1 MTALVTARGM
11 AAEERPLE
19 ARGLVVGA
27 GIIVCAAVLTA
38 VLPGNAAARWL
49 LAGVIALVLS
59 YICLRST
66 SQGVLVSFAWLIAL
80 GLTRRTVSEFLADPG
95 RDPLILVGVAA
106 VVVLFLRSLLAGAL
120 TRLTLLAYALLAFSA
135 LTILELAN
143 PRQGGGLSRFAGL
156 LVWLVP
162 TLWFWVG
169 RKLADDRLA
178 FRLLLLVGGATLAV
192 SAYGIVQS
200 VIGFPPWDERWINV
214 RGYASLYIGPD
225 TVRPFGTFASASE
238 FALACAVGAVLAA
251 TVFYRP
257 RFLTAPVRS
266 PRADLRMSRRAFA
279 IRLLSLAAFGI
290 TSIALVLSAVRT
302 TFVLLVV
309 ALPIVYLVL
318 RGRGAFVVLVPA
330 FALVALAVLALG
342 QVNASDLSTN
352 GPMAAVRRIVIVVQ
366 DPFSGHIGNAAN
378 TKYENTLTLHYDNFK
393 RGLDEGIHHPFG
405 RGTGS
410 TGIVGAQFGG
420 KVDSTDT
427 DISDAGIALGVL
439 GLLLTFGIVVLGF
452 VSAVQAALRHRTF
465 ERVALVGI
473 LIVSLGAWFQGAQY
487 AMAPLLWLLLGRAD
501 AAASRDGER
510 VDETAAVSG

>member
-1 MTALVTARGM
+1 METLVTARRM
-11 AAEERPLE
+11 AADERPLDT
-19 ARGLVVGA
+19 RGLLVGAGVVVGA
-27 GIIVCAAVLTA
+27 AVLAA

-66 SQGVLVSFAWLIAL
+66 SQGVLVTFAWLLAL
-80 GLTRRTVSEFLADPG
+80 GFTRRTVSEFLADPG

-106 VVVLFLRSLLAGAL
+106 IVVLVVRSLLAGAL

-169 RKLADDRLA
+169 RKLVDDRLA
-178 FRLLLLVGGATLAV
+178 FRLLMLVGGATLAV
-192 SAYGIVQS
+192 SAYGIAQS
-200 VIGFPPWDERWINV
+200 VIGFPPWDQRWINV

-238 FALACAVGAVLAA
+238 FALACAVGAVVAA

-257 RFLTAPVRS
+257 RFLTPPARS
-266 PRADLRMSRRAFA
+266 PRADLRMSRRALA
-279 IRLLSLAAFGI
+279 IRVLSLAAFGVA
-290 TSIALVLSAVRT
+290 SIALVLSAVRT
-302 TFVLLVV
+302 TLVLLVI

-318 RGRGAFVVLVPA
+318 RGRRAFVLLVPA

-342 QVNASDLSTN
+342 QVNANDLSTN

-366 DPFSGHIGNAAN
+366 DPLSGYSPSAVN
-378 TKYENTLTLHYDNFK
+378 TNYANTLTLHYDNFK
-393 RGLDEGIHHPFG
+393 RGLDEGVHHPFG

-410 TGIVGAQFGG
+410 TGVVGAQFGG

-427 DISDAGIALGVL
+427 DISDAGIAFGVL

-452 VSAVQAALRHRTF
+452 VTGVQAALRRRTF
-465 ERVALVGI
+465 ERVVLVGI
-473 LIVSLGAWFQGAQY
+473 LIVTLGAWFQGAQY

-501 AAASRDGER
+501 AAASRDAQG
-510 VDETAAVSG
+510 VDETAVVSG